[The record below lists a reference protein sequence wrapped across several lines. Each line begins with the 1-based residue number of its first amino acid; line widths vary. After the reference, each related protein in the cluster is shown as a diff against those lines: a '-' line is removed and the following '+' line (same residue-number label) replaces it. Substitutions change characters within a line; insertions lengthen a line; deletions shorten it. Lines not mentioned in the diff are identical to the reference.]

1 MLYYSVL
8 TCSSLETHCMYNQI
22 HYANPDCARNSW
34 QQKLNCCIG
43 SESHSDS
50 STLPSSLCTYQT
62 SHTLWSSGEQLLKIL
77 KFLGECSFTFIAPS
91 VWSLV
96 PASVWDLHTLSSK
109 PSSRLSSLDKPFHK
123 PIYVNHSCDS
133 WDYMY
138 ACVGIS
144 QANSAGQVLTKPWR
158 VKIWSKRCP
167 I

>member
-34 QQKLNCCIG
+34 QQKLNCCIS

-96 PASVWDLHTLSSK
+96 PASVWDLHTEFKTQLKTFLFRQAFSQTYICPPFLWFLRLYVCMCRNQSSQ
-109 PSSRLSSLDKPFHK
+109 LIWAGHDKALK
-123 PIYVNHSCDS
+123 GEN
-133 WDYMY
+133 
-138 ACVGIS
+138 
-144 QANSAGQVLTKPWR
+144 LE
-158 VKIWSKRCP
+158 
-167 I
+167 